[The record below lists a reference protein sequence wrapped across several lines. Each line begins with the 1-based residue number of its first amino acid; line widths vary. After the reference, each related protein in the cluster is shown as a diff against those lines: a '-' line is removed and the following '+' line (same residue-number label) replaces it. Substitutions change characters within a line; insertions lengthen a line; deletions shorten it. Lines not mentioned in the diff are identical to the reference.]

1 MSTSLPH
8 TNPSDDRAG
17 VETLFA
23 GIAIPYV
30 VAVLMI
36 CLGLVVGGTLG
47 MAIAYGSLLLL
58 VIGVLMGIV
67 AFIRTDEDE
76 ES

>member
-8 TNPSDDRAG
+8 TNPSDDHAG

-30 VAVLMI
+30 VAVLLI
-36 CLGLVVGGTLG
+36 CTGLVVGGTLG

-58 VIGVLMGIV
+58 VVGVLVGII

-76 ES
+76 ER